1 MNEIT
6 ILEDSNGKTARRY
19 GVSDKLPRLFVIDK
33 FETVHLDATGLCD
46 TGLDQELIPLI
57 DKLADE

>member
-1 MNEIT
+1 LNEIT

-46 TGLDQELIPLI
+46 TCLDQELVPLI

>member
-1 MNEIT
+1 MT

-33 FETVHLDATGLCD
+33 FEMVHLDETGLCD
-46 TGLDQELIPLI
+46 KCLNDELVPLI
-57 DKLADE
+57 DKLVDE